1 MTGQI
6 GSHSSGGFGRPES
19 SAAFGLWLIWRTG
32 TGELKSGQSTSQ
44 KKLKKVVFRLDFCR
58 DCGILFAV
66 MRDKMIKLKGPN
78 GTTKEITAEEWASYT
93 PLNALANARIAA
105 AASRVEEKYSQERED
120 AFNGGYDDLA
130 GHCDGPED

>member
-1 MTGQI
+1 VI
-6 GSHSSGGFGRPES
+6 YFD
-19 SAAFGLWLIWRTG
+19 
-32 TGELKSGQSTSQ
+32 
-44 KKLKKVVFRLDFCR
+44 FRVDICG
-58 DCGILFAV
+58 DCVILCPV
-66 MRDKMIKLKGPN
+66 MRDKNMKTKMVKLRGPN

>member
-1 MTGQI
+1 MSIWDI
-6 GSHSSGGFGRPES
+6 G
-19 SAAFGLWLIWRTG
+19 
-32 TGELKSGQSTSQ
+32 
-44 KKLKKVVFRLDFCR
+44 VDFRVDIYG

-66 MRDKMIKLKGPN
+66 MRDKMIKLRGPN

-105 AASRVEEKYSQERED
+105 SRIEEKYSQERED